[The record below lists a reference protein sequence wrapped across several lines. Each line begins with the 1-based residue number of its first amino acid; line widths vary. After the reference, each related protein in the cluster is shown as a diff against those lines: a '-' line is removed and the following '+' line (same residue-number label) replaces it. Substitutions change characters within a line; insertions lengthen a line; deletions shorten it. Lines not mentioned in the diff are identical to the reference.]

1 MLPVKIK
8 DIHKIEE
15 KNSIISSVIGYKN
28 KIKYAI
34 CGAKK

>member
-15 KNSIISSVIGYKN
+15 KNSITSSVIGYKS
-28 KIKYAI
+28 KVKYAI
-34 CGAKK
+34 SGTKK